1 MCGICGVAGHDPRGE
16 PLTSERLLAMTTAM
30 THRGPDEHGHLR
42 LPGVALGMRRLSII
56 DLAGSHQPISNED
69 GTVRT
74 VFNGEIF
81 NFQELRY
88 ELEHKGHRFST
99 AGDTETI
106 VHLYEEYGEAFVE
119 RLRGMFAIA
128 LWDANERVL
137 VLARDRLGVKPL
149 YYTVTP
155 DGLSFASEVK
165 CLLAGGLVSPELDSE
180 AARLYLTLGY
190 VPAPRTLFAG
200 ILKLPPANVLE
211 WRGGRL
217 MGINPYWTPLDPP
230 AFRSGSWEEDQEHL
244 LELLRNAV
252 RARMISD
259 VPLGVMLSGG
269 LDSSLIAALM
279 AEASP
284 HPIETFSVGFVEDA
298 NANELAWARITARRL
313 GANHHELLTSAS
325 EHEELLDDAIWHLEE
340 PIADLSFLG
349 FLALSQLAREHVTVA
364 LCGQAADELLGG
376 YPKHMAARAADVAA
390 AVPATVRGSLAQL
403 SFRVSNRA
411 QITRLLRTLAAEDD
425 LERLL
430 AMSSVLPPGVGEN
443 LGGPNLKRGDP
454 RALLAETFAG
464 RSQPQ
469 TPRSRLIRTLLLDL
483 RLALPDLMF
492 LYFDKMSMATS
503 LEVRVPFADHE
514 LVNFCMALSPDR
526 RIRGLRGKEILRRVS
541 RGLVDEAII
550 ERPKRGFF
558 RAGASSWLS
567 ARRSFVAETLLDGR
581 CGRRGLLNVDLL
593 RRWLDEPLKEGR
605 GGEPLLAAFLLERWH
620 RVFADADGLASQQV
634 ELARQAA
641 VRGTVN
647 QPVVSS

>member
-1 MCGICGVAGHDPRGE
+1 MCGICGVAGHDARAI
-16 PLTSERLLAMTTAM
+16 PLGADRLLAMTTAM
-30 THRGPDEHGHLR
+30 VHRGPDEDGHLR

-56 DLAGSHQPISNED
+56 DLARSHQPVSNED
-69 GTVRT
+69 GTVHT

-81 NFQELRY
+81 NFQELRSQ
-88 ELEHKGHRFST
+88 LEHKGHRFST

-106 VHLYEEYGEAFVE
+106 VHLYEEHGDAFVK

-128 LWDANERVL
+128 LWDSSKRTL
-137 VLARDRLGVKPL
+137 LLARDRLGVKPL
-149 YYTVTP
+149 YYALTP
-155 DGLSFASEVK
+155 SGLAFASEIK
-165 CLLAGGLVSPELDSE
+165 CLLAGGLVDAQLDLD

-190 VPAPRTLFAG
+190 VPAPKTLFAG
-200 ILKLPPANVLE
+200 VLKLPPATVLE
-211 WRGGRL
+211 WRDGRER
-217 MGINPYWTPLDPP
+217 GHHPYWTPLDPP
-230 AFRSGSWEEDQEHL
+230 PSRSGSWEEDQEHL
-244 LELLRNAV
+244 LELLRDAV

-279 AEASP
+279 AEVSP

-298 NANELAWARITARRL
+298 NANELAWARRTAGRL
-313 GANHHELLTSAS
+313 GANHHELLSSAS
-325 EHEELLDDAIWHLEE
+325 RHEELLDDALWHLEE

-349 FLALSQLAREHVTVA
+349 FHVLSRLAREHVTVA

-376 YPKHMAARAADVAA
+376 YPKHLAAHAADVAA
-390 AVPATVRGSLAQL
+390 GVPPSVRGSLAKL
-403 SFRVSNRA
+403 SFRISSRA
-411 QITRLLRTLAAEDD
+411 KITRLLRTLAAEDD

-430 AMSSVLPPGVGEN
+430 AMSSMLPLGAGAN
-443 LGGPNLKRGDP
+443 LGGPNLNRADP

-469 TPRSRLIRTLLLDL
+469 TPPSRLFRTLLLDL

-492 LYFDKMSMATS
+492 LYFDKMSMANS

-514 LVNFCMALSPDR
+514 LVNFCMALPPDR
-526 RIRGLRGKEILRRVS
+526 LIRGRRGKEILRRVS
-541 RGLVDEAII
+541 QGLVDEAVI

-567 ARRSFVAETLLDGR
+567 ARRSLVSETLLDGR
-581 CGRRGLLNVDLL
+581 CRRRGLLNMDLM

-605 GGEPLLAAFLLERWH
+605 RGEPLLTAFLLERWH
-620 RVFADADGLASQQV
+620 RLFVDADGLAGQ
-634 ELARQAA
+634 EIDHARQAA
-641 VRGTVN
+641 AGRKLN
-647 QPVVSS
+647 QPVASS